1 MDRTDKELVSELRK
15 SVRKAWLESGK
26 GLDKTTIL
34 DILVYTEVRGLAR
47 DRCMAEILEDVAFF
61 GDKVPLHL
69 EWYEGDY
76 LRFVQAWAD
85 DRRRR
90 GKAAYQRLKA
100 LMESEERENN

>member
-1 MDRTDKELVSELRK
+1 MDRTDRELMSDVRK

-26 GLDKTTIL
+26 GLDKSTIL

-76 LRFVQAWAD
+76 LRFVKTWAEE
-85 DRRRR
+85 RRRR
-90 GKAAYQRLKA
+90 GKEAYQRLKV
-100 LMESEERENN
+100 LMENEHRGDN